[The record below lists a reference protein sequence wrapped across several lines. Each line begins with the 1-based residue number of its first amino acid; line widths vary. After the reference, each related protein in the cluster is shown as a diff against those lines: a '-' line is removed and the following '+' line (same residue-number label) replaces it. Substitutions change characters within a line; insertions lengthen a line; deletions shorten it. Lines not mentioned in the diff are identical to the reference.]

1 MSFHID
7 RRRLLLSG
15 AAVVGAAP
23 SRAFAQ
29 GADDFFEVAQSET
42 ATIDGRKWNMP
53 IPGGMTVDAVHRS
66 VLLRFPTA
74 ATLIADR
81 LRQGRVLAKA
91 ELVLTYGAYE
101 IVPEDYT
108 SREGMGRKA
117 WTENPPTW
125 HVRAWPLRQPWMA
138 DATNGPTFN
147 AAVNGRRFWARYGA
161 SDPNRDR
168 YDEIGNPQELSGDA
182 REAHFDITRLLATP
196 TIERDAGARLRWL
209 EQCGFLLRKLE
220 IYDTRYRNAGDA
232 YEWAM
237 PIGGHGLRFTNPRLV
252 LTCRRLASGT
262 VSIVLPMG
270 LELDWQLRT
279 KDNSAPTAIVPSPP
293 QVVERARRAIKV
305 GSERPAWELVHIEEL
320 RRVGGDGVSGWAEA
334 ADEKGYKDYRLRL
347 VKLLAMPPR
356 YWQGWEVEDD
366 LLVWYVF
373 GDLLPAP
380 VQDHVKNYWEAWL
393 QPDVPTASFVMPH
406 ARESADYWKRTR
418 DWRGR
423 ASFFR
428 AGYNFAVSTQNFNHT
443 AAVGALLGGAMIG
456 AEKAMDD
463 GRHGLETLLLRF
475 WAFLDGSTQEMLD
488 HYYLSITLSAQKM
501 IADFAPAPIDRLMG
515 RILVDR
521 TMEMLVTLY
530 HSQTRRFISSSTRAR
545 ITGVLVEQDGIYGA
559 LHTVSKDGAVT
570 YADRPPDTRVHGMPV
585 WGYDFPPGRVAIQS
599 LHRPWAPSWVAG
611 LIDDKPV
618 PFEETA
624 TETTRSN
631 FKPPLWRRTW
641 LGRWHGLGS
650 ADIRGGTVDVMAQ
663 WVRAPRKSTRL
674 EDLGTLTVRYT
685 ANEPDLASTNEGGV
699 WPPGL
704 TLTFQSANRA
714 IVFAKPHGNRERLMK
729 GFGNATG
736 VSKLATVIGLWNFNE
751 KPDWEIFAD
760 GKKVTAFPH
769 RLTARQRL
777 LIRDGVTYLA
787 ILPLPSA
794 DLGRDV
800 EIEIGPGGGGKSPVA
815 SGEIS
820 PALIVSIFNM
830 RRDKPIP
837 IGELDLKTIMGR
849 TYGGFVLEMG
859 DAEQHGSFEAF
870 ARHIAATE
878 LTATWQENDRR
889 LDISYRT
896 GKDVME
902 AGFTTDFSQPAEYH
916 YVVNPGSQEKAI
928 PYRRLN
934 GQWPYLPAGIERDT
948 SWSQQGTTGRLEK
961 NGAVLATYP
970 GRKAY
975 LLADPKSGATVGY
988 NPLPDPQPWSLTT
1001 RDGVTIRADG
1011 WVSLLRVEYRPWS
1024 KEIEIDHTPK
1034 AKQDDTN
1041 MARTMTVTGLKEPP
1055 RVRVNGRAVEPVRGE
1070 DSFRIVL

>member
-1 MSFHID
+1 
-7 RRRLLLSG
+7 G
-15 AAVVGAAP
+15 V
-23 SRAFAQ
+23 
-29 GADDFFEVAQSET
+29 DDFFEVKQSET

-74 ATLIADR
+74 AALIADQ

-585 WGYDFPPGRVAIQS
+585 WGY
-599 LHRPWAPSWVAG
+599 
-611 LIDDKPV
+611 
-618 PFEETA
+618 
-624 TETTRSN
+624 
-631 FKPPLWRRTW
+631 
-641 LGRWHGLGS
+641 
-650 ADIRGGTVDVMAQ
+650 
-663 WVRAPRKSTRL
+663 
-674 EDLGTLTVRYT
+674 
-685 ANEPDLASTNEGGV
+685 
-699 WPPGL
+699 
-704 TLTFQSANRA
+704 
-714 IVFAKPHGNRERLMK
+714 
-729 GFGNATG
+729 
-736 VSKLATVIGLWNFNE
+736 
-751 KPDWEIFAD
+751 
-760 GKKVTAFPH
+760 
-769 RLTARQRL
+769 
-777 LIRDGVTYLA
+777 
-787 ILPLPSA
+787 
-794 DLGRDV
+794 
-800 EIEIGPGGGGKSPVA
+800 
-815 SGEIS
+815 
-820 PALIVSIFNM
+820 
-830 RRDKPIP
+830 
-837 IGELDLKTIMGR
+837 
-849 TYGGFVLEMG
+849 
-859 DAEQHGSFEAF
+859 
-870 ARHIAATE
+870 
-878 LTATWQENDRR
+878 
-889 LDISYRT
+889 
-896 GKDVME
+896 
-902 AGFTTDFSQPAEYH
+902 
-916 YVVNPGSQEKAI
+916 
-928 PYRRLN
+928 
-934 GQWPYLPAGIERDT
+934 
-948 SWSQQGTTGRLEK
+948 
-961 NGAVLATYP
+961 
-970 GRKAY
+970 
-975 LLADPKSGATVGY
+975 
-988 NPLPDPQPWSLTT
+988 
-1001 RDGVTIRADG
+1001 
-1011 WVSLLRVEYRPWS
+1011 
-1024 KEIEIDHTPK
+1024 
-1034 AKQDDTN
+1034 
-1041 MARTMTVTGLKEPP
+1041 
-1055 RVRVNGRAVEPVRGE
+1055 
-1070 DSFRIVL
+1070 